1 MDSAP
6 HDAALV
12 CSLLEELGQH
22 TLALEQEP
30 SGPEE
35 PSISDNKTVSDGD
48 NQCYETMG
56 PTWQQ
61 RLLCSSR

>member
-35 PSISDNKTVSDGD
+35 PSISDSKVVSDGD
-48 NQCYETMG
+48 EEPYENAG
-56 PTWQQ
+56 PCLAE
-61 RLLCSSR
+61 RNIYSRK